1 MQESKCKVI
10 AIINQKGGV
19 GKTTTTTFNLCVAL
33 AKQGEKVLVVDV
45 DSQNNLT
52 TLRLS
57 KYAICNL
64 KLSIGILILYT
75 KIKKVI
81 SEIKK

>member
-10 AIINQKGGV
+10 AITNQKGGV
-19 GKTTTTTFNLCVAL
+19 GKTTTTFNLGVAL
-33 AKQGEKVLVVDV
+33 AKQGKRVLVVDV

-57 KYAICNL
+57 KYANCNF
-64 KLSIGILILYT
+64 
-75 KIKKVI
+75 KIKYRNTNSI
-81 SEIKK
+81 Y

>member
-10 AIINQKGGV
+10 AITNQKGGV

-45 DSQNNLT
+45 DPQSNLT
-52 TLRLS
+52 TYAGWYDKNEL
-57 KYAICNL
+57 KYTL
-64 KLSIGILILYT
+64 TDLM
-75 KIKKVI
+75 
-81 SEIKK
+81 E